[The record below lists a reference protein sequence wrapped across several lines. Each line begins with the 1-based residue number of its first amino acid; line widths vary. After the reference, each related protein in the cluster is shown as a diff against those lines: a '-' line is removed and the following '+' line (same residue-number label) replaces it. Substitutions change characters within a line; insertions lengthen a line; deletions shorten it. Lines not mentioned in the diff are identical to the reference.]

1 MKAEIK
7 IFYKNE
13 NHAEAIAK
21 ALQPDNFST
30 PPKIKVKTINVKNI
44 VVSKVECKKKIESF
58 IETIDDL
65 LRCLQVAENILK
77 NFN

>member
-77 NFN
+77 KL